1 MVHRY
6 EVSERKEKNHETFQ
20 KLTLC
25 VLKLLIDLFD
35 LQNDLGGKVE
45 NVNYS

>member
-1 MVHRY
+1 V
-6 EVSERKEKNHETFQ
+6 KEKRKITKPFK